1 MHRAAIETVRKT
13 WRMVALQAPDV
24 GYRFYENL
32 FAAAPELRSLFPTDI
47 YDQGNKLVQTLAVA
61 VEGLDNIESVT
72 PILQDLGK
80 GHSKYQVTQAHF
92 DLVGQTLLK
101 TLEQSLGAG
110 FNTQAHQAWSEIYGA
125 VAKVMLDAA
134 SSDNVH

>member
-1 MHRAAIETVRKT
+1 MQRTAIETVRKT

-32 FAAAPELRSLFPTDI
+32 FAAAPELRPLFATDI

-61 VEGLDNIESVT
+61 VEGLDDIERLT
-72 PILQDLGK
+72 PVLQDLGK
-80 GHSKYQVTQAHF
+80 GHSKYKVTQAHY

-101 TLEQSLGAG
+101 TLEQALGAG
-110 FNTQAHQAWSEIYGA
+110 FNAQARQAWSEIYST
-125 VAKVMLDAA
+125 VAKVMLAA
-134 SSDNVH
+134 SEGETLH